1 MNACPHR
8 LRIGIGVLTVNFVAF
23 ATTCGRAL
31 VMAPLRKPGRH
42 QSVYKYNFPVMSL
55 SDGIGP
61 EENRPFLPSQTGG
74 LFQQKVVCDEGWCQR
89 GGWSWDRL
97 IRFALNGLEM
107 REAGCEVIFVDV
119 ECSGKS
125 GLKKRSN
132 SEDTESLQ
140 CRTRLSLAQR
150 SEETIQQRGY

>member
-1 MNACPHR
+1 
-8 LRIGIGVLTVNFVAF
+8 
-23 ATTCGRAL
+23 
-31 VMAPLRKPGRH
+31 MAPLRKPGRH

-132 SEDTESLQ
+132 SEDTERKLKVSA
-140 CRTRLSLAQR
+140 TEAAAA